1 MGEASGYYVV
11 RDMEIDSVRVMERL
25 SNTIPLSAS
34 KSEIRPGS
42 FDRLLR
48 QTFGPGGLG
57 IDIDNCSTALLIVPG
72 QRLRLYDLGS
82 PEEGF
87 EPSATLSFN
96 ESIIGEAI
104 AAKSPRILGEVSGD
118 LPDRFQAYLWGC
130 GYRSALIF
138 PVYLCGVSVGTINFA
153 SIRPN
158 AYSREHLELLT
169 GVRRELNELVCST
182 PIFDG
187 IKSRLSKVPA
197 IRQMA
202 EKLIRMRDWQEV
214 YDFLSNSIKNLFD
227 LSDLII
233 GLRIKGSGE
242 GLALGEGV
250 SAAPWRKLSGE
261 SNLSCGDRLEILD
274 ESRIGRDFVPINSDT
289 KSVLLA
295 PLKLNDS
302 VRGELVLESR
312 RPNCFSWED
321 TYIIGPLV
329 DSLAL
334 IIERAEAERQIGKLA
349 RELENKSIE
358 LMALGVTVEKL
369 DQQRSNLLH
378 FVAHDIKSPLMA
390 IRGYGQMLQSY
401 FLNTVSEES
410 DVINEIVGICDRLLR
425 LIGDRASS
433 FKEEELDNLV
443 VNRKKMKIDKA
454 IADVAKEFYAIA
466 AGKKVR
472 LKMELEEDLPAVEFD
487 RDKIQSALA
496 NLLDNAIRFSRP
508 GQTVTVGARR
518 IFLSE
523 VAKND
528 NITEILPPNPPGLKR
543 RKRKLH
549 REFVE
554 VWVGDHGPGVPKV
567 YREKIFEKYFRGP
580 GSMETRPNLGLGLYV
595 VKQIIKAHEGYLKI
609 ESVPGG
615 GSKFIFGIPV

>member
-1 MGEASGYYVV
+1 M
-11 RDMEIDSVRVMERL
+11 
-25 SNTIPLSAS
+25 
-34 KSEIRPGS
+34 
-42 FDRLLR
+42 LR
-48 QTFGPGGLG
+48 QIFGPDGLG
-57 IDIDNCSTALLIVPG
+57 IDIDNSSIALLIVPG
-72 QRLRLYDLGS
+72 QKLRLYDLGS
-82 PEEGF
+82 SEEGF

-118 LPDRFQAYLWGC
+118 LPDHFQAYLWGR

-138 PVYLCGVSVGTINFA
+138 PVYLHGVSVGTINFA
-153 SIRPN
+153 STRPN

-169 GVRRELNELVCST
+169 GVRRELNELACSI

-202 EKLIRMRDWQEV
+202 ERLSQIRDWQEV

-242 GLALGEGV
+242 GLALEEGV
-250 SAAPWRKLSGE
+250 SAAPWRRLIGDG
-261 SNLSCGDRLEILD
+261 NLSCGDRLEILD
-274 ESRIGRDFVPINSDT
+274 ESRIGRDFIPLNSDT

-295 PLKLNDS
+295 PLKLNDG

-329 DSLAL
+329 DSLAR
-334 IIERAEAERQIGKLA
+334 IIERAEAERQIEKLT

-401 FLNTVSEES
+401 FLSTVSEES
-410 DVINEIVGICDRLLR
+410 DIINEIVGICDRLLR

-433 FKEEELDNLV
+433 FKEEELDSLV

-454 IADVAKEFYAIA
+454 IVDVAKEFYAIA
-466 AGKKVR
+466 AGKKVK
-472 LKMELEEDLPAVEFD
+472 LKIELEEDLPAVEFD

-518 IFLSE
+518 VFLSE
-523 VAKND
+523 AAKNE
-528 NITEILPPNPPGLKR
+528 NITEILAPEPPGLKG
-543 RKRKLH
+543 RKHKLH

-580 GSMETRPNLGLGLYV
+580 GSMEARPNLGLGLYV
-595 VKQIIKAHEGYLKI
+595 VKQIIKAHDGYLKV